1 MRRMR
6 GTVLV
11 VVVAVAL
18 TAGCGTVLISSDVER
33 HGDGWSLTL
42 QRLADGP
49 NEIQP
54 MGYTAYSAP
63 SGSRLMHA
71 YFRVKNDS
79 ARPRVYGYDSCDLD
93 LKGDKVLPAMVLR
106 YNGVMSQMERVETYA
121 ASETNYRH
129 LVFVY
134 PDGPLPTRIQ
144 CGALTFEVPAG
155 PAASAAR

>member
-11 VVVAVAL
+11 VAAVAL
-18 TAGCGTVLISSDVER
+18 SAGCGTVLISSDVER

-42 QRLADGP
+42 QRLSDGP
-49 NEIQP
+49 NQVQP
-54 MGYTAYSAP
+54 MGYTVYEAP

-71 YFRVKNDS
+71 YFKIKNDS
-79 ARPRVYGYDSCDLD
+79 AQPRVYGYDSCDMD
-93 LKGDKVLPAMVLR
+93 LKGDKVLPNMVLR
-106 YNGVMSQMERVETYA
+106 YNGVMSEMDRAETYA
-121 ASETNYRH
+121 GFETNYRS

-155 PAASAAR
+155 PAASAGR